1 MKSEP
6 SYWGIDE
13 SNFNTFLME
22 GSKAVGLQMS
32 PQSPRATK
40 CWELEGWMS
49 PSPQGGLNSQRRIG
63 SWGKRHKT
71 VLPICPFA
79 HKFLKA
85 LRK

>member
-49 PSPQGGLNSQRRIG
+49 PSPQGGLNSQEENWELARDTKLFCL
-63 SWGKRHKT
+63 SAHLPTNFLRH
-71 VLPICPFA
+71 
-79 HKFLKA
+79 
-85 LRK
+85 